1 MARAE
6 LHTRPLTDDDLVG
19 VLEVRRRSFGP
30 STTSVEEYAAR
41 QRLLLDAGRMLGVLA
56 GAEVIAAARILP
68 MQQSWGGRPV
78 PMAGIAGV
86 VVAPEHRGR
95 GVGTM
100 LMRATLQRAG
110 ELGAAVSALY
120 PAAVPIY
127 RHLGWELAGVHQ
139 RVSVPSHL
147 LRALATPAGRVRRA
161 TPADIER
168 ILRHESRVYERGRD
182 SGPLLHT
189 PAQTRAQL
197 EDPDVFSYVC
207 DDGFVMYG
215 WHGADLL
222 VHQLVAECQ
231 ESLRALWSVV
241 GSGSSTA
248 ETVHAYVGPRDP
260 LHLLLPAT
268 VALPVQTER
277 WMLRVLDLPG
287 AVAARGFPPA
297 VTCAVPLRTTD
308 HEATE
313 ADGSWLLHVAGGI
326 GTLEGCDV
334 EAEAVHLGARAVAAL
349 YAGTPVS
356 VLRRAGLVSSGSPTH
371 DAALDAAFGSD
382 AYLLDYF

>member
-56 GAEVIAAARILP
+56 GDEVIAAARILP

-78 PMAGIAGV
+78 LMAGVAGV

-100 LMRATLQRAG
+100 LMRATLQRAR

-120 PAAVPIY
+120 PATMPIY
-127 RHLGWELAGVHQ
+127 RGLGWEVAGARQ
-139 RVSVPSHL
+139 RISVPSHL
-147 LRALATPAGRVRRA
+147 LRVLGGRNVDMRRA
-161 TPADIER
+161 TSADTER
-168 ILRHESRVYERGRD
+168 IIAIENGVYERGRD

-189 PAQTRAQL
+189 PAQTRTHL

-207 DDGFVMYG
+207 DAGFVMYG

-222 VHQLVAECQ
+222 VHQLVAER
-231 ESLRALWSVV
+231 EDSLRALWSVV
-241 GSGSSTA
+241 GSGASTA
-248 ETVHAYVGPRDP
+248 RTVHAYVGPRDP

-277 WMLRVLDLPG
+277 WMLRVLDLPD
-287 AVAARGFPPA
+287 AVGARGFPPG
-297 VTCAVPLRTTD
+297 VTCEVPLRTTD
-308 HEATE
+308 HEVTE
-313 ADGSWLLHVAGGI
+313 AGDSWLLRVAGGI
-326 GTLEGCDV
+326 GALEGCDV

-356 VLRRAGLVSSGSPTH
+356 VLRRAGLVSVGTGAH